1 MDGVGLHLVPRARR
15 KWRRPTVYVGVATVL
30 VVGNLATMLRGVRW
44 TSSATDLDVAV
55 ADAVPASAPAP
66 TRRIPTRLIQ
76 SAAAEDQEPAWPA
89 ATAKT
94 VALNAGFDRLF
105 FDDAAA
111 LEFVRA
117 EYAGTPLVAAYENAA
132 RPVMRA
138 DLFRLA
144 AVAKLGGFWLD
155 MDMVSKASLA
165 PLADQA
171 DYGAA
176 FPLEWWK
183 DDAAFF
189 ARHRRKAMDAD
200 EHWQVGNYAFAAA
213 PAHPLVTDALEEAVR
228 RCEALEGSDAVSDL
242 DVLRATGPYML
253 SEVYH
258 AGRVDGRY
266 ADVLLLRGDDAPRTE
281 RPTKGGA
288 DWHKFGSF
296 AEHGLAHSWVTPADA
311 SVAEDGAATYGDDGG
326 TYGDGTYDAVL
337 DDDDDDDDG
346 SCGFFSFLGPAAP
359 YFEWPCDFAS
369 HHWLLFAVGGV
380 AALATCAA
388 CVLCCGACSGGG
400 HPSQT
405 APVARP
411 RPSSLPQEK
420 GMTAAKMSAR
430 TSGRSGAN
438 F

>member
-1 MDGVGLHLVPRARR
+1 MAIFVEVGEPATLAAFATASTGALEASREASDCAASLALFSSASGFAVFATLTTASDCEARPLPTFVTASGACFAAFETTLVAPL
-15 KWRRPTVYVGVATVL
+15 VATPVDESP
-30 VVGNLATMLRGVRW
+30 N
-44 TSSATDLDVAV
+44 TDAPS
-55 ADAVPASAPAP
+55 PASAPAP
-66 TRRIPTRLIQ
+66 NRRIPKRLIQ

-94 VALNAGFDRLF
+94 MALNAGFARLF

-144 AVAKLGGFWLD
+144 AVAKLGGFWMD

-200 EHWQVGNYAFAAA
+200 EHWQIGNYAFAAA

-242 DVLRATGPYML
+242 PDV
-253 SEVYH
+253 
-258 AGRVDGRY
+258 
-266 ADVLLLRGDDAPRTE
+266 
-281 RPTKGGA
+281 
-288 DWHKFGSF
+288 
-296 AEHGLAHSWVTPADA
+296 
-311 SVAEDGAATYGDDGG
+311 
-326 TYGDGTYDAVL
+326 
-337 DDDDDDDDG
+337 
-346 SCGFFSFLGPAAP
+346 
-359 YFEWPCDFAS
+359 
-369 HHWLLFAVGGV
+369 
-380 AALATCAA
+380 
-388 CVLCCGACSGGG
+388 
-400 HPSQT
+400 
-405 APVARP
+405 
-411 RPSSLPQEK
+411 
-420 GMTAAKMSAR
+420 
-430 TSGRSGAN
+430 
-438 F
+438 